1 MDFNELETFLMIVQ
15 TKSITKTAE
24 NLFLS
29 QPTVSHRLKSLEEKL
44 NMQLVIRKKG
54 HKSVEFTSKGEE
66 FIPIAER
73 WMYLWK
79 ETQVL
84 QQGSDRMLLSVGCI
98 DTLSTT
104 VFTPLYQ
111 RILNQYPLLDLQLK
125 THQSYEIY
133 GLLDSHEIDL
143 GFVYHHLYFKNVI
156 SVPIL
161 SETMYLIQTVGTGL
175 RKRVIHTNEL
185 KPENELFLSWETSY
199 QIWHDQWINSK
210 YRPRVQ
216 VDSFMLILNLLS
228 SGNMWMI
235 APASVVRALAGRLPV
250 YVSEIENQ
258 PPKRVCYLI
267 KHKVLNAATE
277 QAIALFE
284 KELRAYIEG
293 ETMEVLDE
301 HYFENQI

>member
-1 MDFNELETFLMIVQ
+1 MDFSELETFLMIVQ
-15 TKSITKTAE
+15 TKSITKTAD

-79 ETQVL
+79 ETQIL
-84 QQGSDRMLLSVGCI
+84 QQGSDRILLSIGCI

-111 RILNQYPLLDLQLK
+111 RILNDYPLVDLRIK

-133 GLLDSHEIDL
+133 GLLDNHEIDL
-143 GFVYHHLYFKNVI
+143 GFVYHHLYFKNII

-161 SETMYLIQTVGTGL
+161 SETMYLVQSADTKL
-175 RKRVIHTNEL
+175 KKRVIHTDEL
-185 KPENELFLSWETSY
+185 NPENELFLSWETTF

-216 VDSFMLILNLLS
+216 VDSFMLVCNLLS

-235 APASVVRALAGRLPV
+235 APASVVKSLADRLPV
-250 YVSEIENQ
+250 YISEIENQ
-258 PPKRVCYLI
+258 PPKRVCYLV

-277 QAIALFE
+277 EAVRLFE
-284 KELRAYIEG
+284 DELNKYIAS
-293 ETMEVLDE
+293 EVIE
-301 HYFENQI
+301 SIEERYFDRQI

>member
-15 TKSITKTAE
+15 TKSITKTAD

-54 HKSVEFTSKGEE
+54 HKSVEFTPKGEE

-79 ETQVL
+79 ETQIL
-84 QQGSDRMLLSVGCI
+84 SQGSDRMLLSIGCI

-104 VFTPLYQ
+104 AFTPLYQ
-111 RILNQYPLLDLQLK
+111 RILNNFPLMDLRIK

-143 GFVYHHLYFKNVI
+143 GFVYHHLYFKNII

-161 SETMYLIQTVGTGL
+161 SETMYLIQSADTNL
-175 RKRVIHTNEL
+175 RKRTIHTNEL
-185 KPENELFLSWETSY
+185 NPENELFLSWETSY

-216 VDSFMLILNLLS
+216 VDSFMLICNLLS
-228 SGNMWMI
+228 NSNMWMI
-235 APASVVRALAGRLPV
+235 APASVVTSLAERLPI
-250 YVSEIENQ
+250 YISEIENQ

-267 KHKVLNAATE
+267 KHKVLNAAAE

-284 KELRAYIEG
+284 NELNAYIESG
-293 ETMEVLDE
+293 AIESIDDQYFLD
-301 HYFENQI
+301 QI

>member
-15 TKSITKTAE
+15 TKSITKTAD

-44 NMQLVIRKKG
+44 GMQLVIRKKG

-79 ETQVL
+79 ETQML
-84 QQGSDRMLLSVGCI
+84 QQGSDRMLLSIGCI

-104 VFTPLYQ
+104 AFTPLYQ
-111 RILNQYPLLDLQLK
+111 RILNDYPLMDLRIK

-143 GFVYHHLYFKNVI
+143 GFVYHHLYFKNII

-161 SETMYLIQTVGTGL
+161 SEKMYLIQSADTSL
-175 RKRVIHTNEL
+175 RKRIIHTNEL
-185 KPENELFLSWETSY
+185 NPENELFLSWETSY

-216 VDSFMLILNLLS
+216 VDSFMLICNLLS

-235 APASVVRALAGRLPV
+235 APAAVVKSLADQMPI

-258 PPKRVCYLI
+258 PPDRVCYLI
-267 KHKVLNAATE
+267 KHKVNNAAAE

-284 KELRAYIEG
+284 KELKDYIQKAPIEIL
-293 ETMEVLDE
+293 EER
-301 HYFENQI
+301 YFTD

>member
-1 MDFNELETFLMIVQ
+1 MDFSELETFLMIVQ
-15 TKSITKTAE
+15 TKSITRTAD

-44 NMQLVIRKKG
+44 GMQLVIRKKG

-79 ETQVL
+79 ETQLL
-84 QQGSDRMLLSVGCI
+84 QQGNDRMLLSIGCI

-104 VFTPLYQ
+104 SLTPLYQ
-111 RILNQYPLLDLQLK
+111 KILADYPLMDLRIK
-125 THQSYEIY
+125 THQSYELY
-133 GLLDSHEIDL
+133 GLLDRHEIDL
-143 GFVYHHLYFKNVI
+143 GFVYHHLYFKNII

-161 SETMYLIQTVGTGL
+161 SETMYLIQAADAPL
-175 RKRVIHTNEL
+175 RKRVIHTSEMN
-185 KPENELFLSWETSY
+185 PENELFLSWETGY
-199 QIWHDQWINSK
+199 QIWHDQWLNNK

-216 VDSFMLILNLLS
+216 VDSFMLICNLLR

-235 APASVVRALAGRLPV
+235 APAAVAKSLSERLPV
-250 YVSEIENQ
+250 YISEIENE

-267 KHKVLNAATE
+267 KHKISNTASE
-277 QAIALFE
+277 QAISIFE
-284 KELRAYIEG
+284 KELRAYMEG
-293 ETMEVLDE
+293 AAVESWKEE
-301 HYFENQI
+301 KQYGI

>member
-15 TKSITKTAE
+15 TRSITKTAE

-54 HKSVEFTSKGEE
+54 HKSVEFTTKGEE
-66 FIPIAER
+66 FIPIAQR

-84 QQGSDRMLLSVGCI
+84 QQGSDRMLLSIGCI

-104 VFTPLYQ
+104 ALTPLYQ
-111 RILNQYPLLDLQLK
+111 KILNDYPLLDLRIK

-133 GLLDSHEIDL
+133 GLLESHEIDL
-143 GFVYHHLYFKNVI
+143 GIVYHHLYFKNVI

-161 SETMYLIQTVGTGL
+161 SEKMYLIQSAQTGL
-175 RKRVIHTNEL
+175 KKRIIHTNEL
-185 KPENELFLSWETSY
+185 NPENELFLSWETGY
-199 QIWHDQWINSK
+199 QIWHDQWINCK

-216 VDSFMLILNLLS
+216 VDSFMLICNLLS

-250 YVSEIENQ
+250 YVSKIENQ

-267 KHKVLNAATE
+267 KHKVLGAASE
-277 QAIALFE
+277 QAVALFE
-284 KELRAYIEG
+284 KELRAYIKSGIESLG
-293 ETMEVLDE
+293 E
-301 HYFENQI
+301 HYFTEQI

>member
-1 MDFNELETFLMIVQ
+1 MIVQ

-44 NMQLVIRKKG
+44 NMQLVIRRKG
-54 HKSVEFTSKGEE
+54 HKSVEFTTKGEE
-66 FIPIAER
+66 FIPIAQR

-84 QQGSDRMLLSVGCI
+84 QQGSDRMLLSIGCI

-104 VFTPLYQ
+104 ALMPLYQ
-111 RILNQYPLLDLQLK
+111 KILNDYPLLDLQLK

-143 GFVYHHLYFKNVI
+143 GFVYHHLYFKNII

-161 SETMYLIQTVGTGL
+161 NETMYLVQPAKTEL

-185 KPENELFLSWETSY
+185 NPENELFLSWETGY

-216 VDSFMLILNLLS
+216 VDSFMLICNLLRRS
-228 SGNMWMI
+228 NMWMI
-235 APASVVRALAGRLPV
+235 APASVVRSLAERLPV
-250 YVSEIENQ
+250 CVSEIENQ

-267 KHKVLNAATE
+267 KNKVPGAASE
-277 QAIALFE
+277 QAVGLFE
-284 KELRAYIEG
+284 KELQTYIGANTIESLNI
-293 ETMEVLDE
+293 EMVNVL
-301 HYFENQI
+301 Y